1 MGFSV
6 KTISIIVAA
15 NVKGLEKGMGKANKS
30 LANFA
35 SGAARMGSL
44 LTFSVTAPLA
54 ALGKTA
60 VDTFA
65 EFEDSMMKVNVV
77 TGATQE
83 EFGLLQKE
91 AKRLGQETRFTARQF
106 ADLQLILGRKGF
118 DPSQIIAMEESIAKL
133 ALATGEDLSLAAET
147 VSASLKAFNLDAD
160 ESSRVANTL
169 AQAAATSS
177 IQLSTFATA
186 FGHAGSSAKA
196 VGVTVERLSAMMG
209 VLMDNGIKASKAGT
223 GLRKIFSKLNQEG
236 IPFNETLEQM
246 ASGQMTLNDATA
258 LVGETASNQL
268 LILSN
273 NLDKVNEL
281 TQGYINNTT
290 ALDKMAAKMDSTT
303 KAKLLKLNS
312 ALETL
317 KIKLGELIVEFLMP
331 FIEKITRLAKKFS
344 DLDKETQIQI
354 IKFTA
359 IAGAI
364 GPVLIAVAAL
374 TALIGQLKFAF
385 TGVAALLGT
394 FAGKLFLIGAAGSYL
409 KDNLLPIL
417 IKIIPWIGK
426 YLPQAA
432 LKLAG
437 AFGGTGLQT
446 EMNALIA
453 VTNVLFDSFGNLK
466 DASDDIFTG
475 PQRGPL
481 DPTGGK
487 GVPFLNTKIIDESKV
502 KIKSLGEAATD
513 ALGDVSD
520 MFLKFTGLDKLFNGV
535 SQKVN
540 EAINNA
546 KSEFD
551 FSFNASGDNDVVP
564 IQKLSLFS
572 KMLNLTAEQIVTLN
586 ESTLNILGT
595 FSQGFVNLFEKQ
607 VELVEINGELIENNL
622 TFAEKFASFAK
633 GFLIDIAKM
642 IAQATILATLMEITG
657 FGKVKKGVSFGS
669 KVFDIFGNIMGFA
682 DGGRPPVGK
691 MSLVGE
697 RGPELFVPG
706 SSGTIIPN
714 HALGGGGSAAIPDV
728 RISGDDLLI
737 VFDRA
742 NRRKGYR

>member
-35 SGAARMGSL
+35 SSAARMGSL

-147 VSASLKAFNLDAD
+147 VSASLKAFNLDAN

-281 TQGYINNTT
+281 TNSYETNTT
-290 ALDKMAAKMDSTT
+290 ALGEMAAKKHCTVEDIIALHTGVSYLIYFIGFLPGFLYLGGLHATLHT
-303 KAKLLKLNS
+303 PRIATPRIRVAKGSVGIGGAQTGVYPQNS
-312 ALETL
+312 SGGWNIIGKSPVNFFNTNNVAPIFAKPGDRIQFIPITLATFYEVEKEVANKTYTL
-317 KIKLGELIVEFLMP
+317 K
-331 FIEKITRLAKKFS
+331 S
-344 DLDKETQIQI
+344 S
-354 IKFTA
+354 
-359 IAGAI
+359 
-364 GPVLIAVAAL
+364 
-374 TALIGQLKFAF
+374 
-385 TGVAALLGT
+385 LL
-394 FAGKLFLIGAAGSYL
+394 
-409 KDNLLPIL
+409 
-417 IKIIPWIGK
+417 
-426 YLPQAA
+426 
-432 LKLAG
+432 
-437 AFGGTGLQT
+437 
-446 EMNALIA
+446 
-453 VTNVLFDSFGNLK
+453 
-466 DASDDIFTG
+466 
-475 PQRGPL
+475 
-481 DPTGGK
+481 
-487 GVPFLNTKIIDESKV
+487 
-502 KIKSLGEAATD
+502 
-513 ALGDVSD
+513 
-520 MFLKFTGLDKLFNGV
+520 
-535 SQKVN
+535 
-540 EAINNA
+540 
-546 KSEFD
+546 
-551 FSFNASGDNDVVP
+551 
-564 IQKLSLFS
+564 
-572 KMLNLTAEQIVTLN
+572 
-586 ESTLNILGT
+586 
-595 FSQGFVNLFEKQ
+595 
-607 VELVEINGELIENNL
+607 
-622 TFAEKFASFAK
+622 
-633 GFLIDIAKM
+633 
-642 IAQATILATLMEITG
+642 
-657 FGKVKKGVSFGS
+657 
-669 KVFDIFGNIMGFA
+669 
-682 DGGRPPVGK
+682 
-691 MSLVGE
+691 
-697 RGPELFVPG
+697 
-706 SSGTIIPN
+706 
-714 HALGGGGSAAIPDV
+714 
-728 RISGDDLLI
+728 
-737 VFDRA
+737 
-742 NRRKGYR
+742 

>member
-1 MGFSV
+1 MSFSV

-118 DPSQIIAMEESIAKL
+118 DPSQIIAMEEAIAKL

-196 VGVTVERLSAMMG
+196 VGVTIERLSAMMG

-223 GLRKIFSKLNQEG
+223 GLRKIFSKLNEVG
-236 IPFNETLEQM
+236 VPFEETLRKM
-246 ASGQMTLNDATA
+246 ASGQMTLNDATK

-273 NLDKVNEL
+273 NLDKVDEL
-281 TQGYINNTT
+281 TEGYKNNTT
-290 ALDKMAAKMDSTT
+290 ALDEMAAKMDETT
-303 KAKLLKLNS
+303 KGKLAKFNS
-312 ALETL
+312 ALETF
-317 KIKLGELIVEFLMP
+317 KITAGELLIEMLMP
-331 FIEKITRLAKKFS
+331 FIETLTELTKEFS
-344 DLDKETQIQI
+344 NLDKETQKQI
-354 IKFTA
+354 VQFGL
-359 IAGAI
+359 IAAVVGPLLLLAAALAPVFAAI
-364 GPVLIAVAAL
+364 G
-374 TALIGQLKFAF
+374 TALSA
-385 TGVAALLGT
+385 V
-394 FAGKLFLIGAAGSYL
+394 GSV
-409 KDNLLPIL
+409 I
-417 IKIIPWIGK
+417 
-426 YLPQAA
+426 ASV
-432 LKLAG
+432 AG
-437 AFGGTGLQT
+437 AFTLAEIAAAALAAAYFEFLGIAKEADKELAQRNKLLKQNSIILSDNGT
-446 EMNALIA
+446 AL
-453 VTNVLFDSFGNLK
+453 TNL
-466 DASDDIFTG
+466 
-475 PQRGPL
+475 
-481 DPTGGK
+481 
-487 GVPFLNTKIIDESKV
+487 
-502 KIKSLGEAATD
+502 
-513 ALGDVSD
+513 
-520 MFLKFTGLDKLFNGV
+520 
-535 SQKVN
+535 
-540 EAINNA
+540 
-546 KSEFD
+546 
-551 FSFNASGDNDVVP
+551 
-564 IQKLSLFS
+564 QKLHSEDITNNKEREKAQKKLNEQLKIQNKFLEEQKKNIGATVSLKTGDSGTQGLRGGRPDMSQLPDQAMVSLFGYD
-572 KMLNLTAEQIVTLN
+572 LGFTEEQIVNLN
-586 ESTLNILGT
+586 NEIVNMFTN
-595 FSQGFVNLFEKQ
+595 FSDGFVNLFDKQ
-607 VELVEINGELIENNL
+607 TKFVEINGEMVEV
-622 TFAEKFASFAK
+622 TMSFGEKFGNFVSD
-633 GFLIDIAKM
+633 FLIGITKM
-642 IAQATILATLMEITG
+642 IAKTAILAGLLSLVGLGNVVGGPVSG
-657 FGKVKKGVSFGS
+657 FKG
-669 KVFDIFGNIMGFA
+669 IFKSLLSGGIMGFA

-714 HALGGGGSAAIPDV
+714 HALGGGGAAAIPDV
-728 RISGDDLLI
+728 RISGNDLLI
-737 VFDRA
+737 VF
-742 NRRKGYR
+742 NKSKRRKNFR